1 LGNSIKLK
9 LLAIVLLALAPPAV
23 VLAVLAAN
31 GILAWEW
38 TVTVLLAGLVIGAV
52 GANAISAA
60 WTRTAERVDDAAEA
74 LAEGRPPAHMHDEGA
89 DAMGRAEHRLV
100 EAVGSAV
107 RELDT
112 LAEQRD
118 EFEAILRSMSEA
130 VVVTG
135 RRGEVVLLNG
145 AARRMFAL
153 DAETNYRGR
162 AFVELCRDP
171 RLQEFVARS
180 MGTVEGALLSAEFQ
194 IQSPAPR
201 YLSANAAPVRAAA
214 GGNAAAAWVLVFHDI
229 SQLKAYETMRA
240 DFIANLT
247 HEIRTPLSALCGY
260 TETLSAGVEDPATR
274 RRFLGIIERQAHRL
288 ARLIDDLI
296 TLSELERGLSPLKAE
311 RLEPRRVIDEA
322 VELMRDM
329 ADRQGVELEVR
340 CGEEVPA
347 IAGDRDRLHQVL
359 VNLLDNAIKYT
370 PRGGRVTAEARAA
383 QLNGAAGAAPREGV
397 ELVVSDTGEGI
408 PPADIPRL
416 TERFYR
422 VDRARSRE
430 LGGTGLG
437 LAIVKHIVQLHHGQ
451 LRIESRLR
459 EGTTVAVR
467 LPAAEPTEAPPPSA

>member
-1 LGNSIKLK
+1 M
-9 LLAIVLLALAPPAV
+9 LLALAPPAI
-23 VLAVLAAN
+23 ALAALSAA
-31 GILAWEW
+31 GMVAWPW
-38 TVTVLLAGLVIGAV
+38 AVAALLGGLVLGGA
-52 GANAISAA
+52 GAATTAAA
-60 WTRTAERVDDAAEA
+60 WTRSAERVDDAAEA
-74 LAEGRPPAHMHDEGA
+74 LAARRRPAHLHHEGA
-89 DAMGRAEHRLV
+89 DVMGRAEHHLF
-100 EAVGSAV
+100 EAVDAAV
-107 RELDT
+107 DELDA

-118 EFEAILRSMSEA
+118 EFEAILRSMTEA

-153 DAETNYRGR
+153 DAESNYGGR

-180 MGTVEGALLSAEFQ
+180 MGAAGGSVVSAEFQ
-194 IQSPAPR
+194 IQSPAPH
-201 YLSANAAPVRAAA
+201 YLAANAAPVRADGAT
-214 GGNAAAAWVLVFHDI
+214 AAWVLVFHDI
-229 SQLKAYETMRA
+229 TQLKAYETVRT

-260 TETLSAGVEDPATR
+260 AETLVGGVEDAATR
-274 RRFLGIIERQAHRL
+274 GRFIGIIERQSRRL

-296 TLSELERGLSPLKAE
+296 TLSDLERGLSPLKTE
-311 RLEPRRVIDEA
+311 PLEPRRVIEEA
-322 VELMRDM
+322 MELMREP
-329 ADRQGVELEVR
+329 AARQGVELEGR
-340 CGEEVPA
+340 CAAELPPVV
-347 IAGDRDRLHQVL
+347 GDRDRLHQVL
-359 VNLLDNAIKYT
+359 INLLDNAIKYT
-370 PRGGRVTAEARAA
+370 PRGGHVSAEARAA
-383 QLNGAAGAAPREGV
+383 HFNGAPGAPPRDGV

-408 PPADIPRL
+408 PAADIPRL

-459 EGTTVAVR
+459 EGTTVTVW
-467 LPAAEPTEAPPPSA
+467 LPAAEAPAPASE

>member
-1 LGNSIKLK
+1 MGKSIKLR
-9 LLAIVLLALAPPAV
+9 LLTIVSLALVPPAF

-31 GILAWEW
+31 AILAWGW
-38 TVTVLLAGLVIGAV
+38 VAAALLAGLIVGAV
-52 GANAISAA
+52 GAVTVAAA
-60 WTRTAERVDDAAEA
+60 WTHTAERVDDAADA
-74 LAEGRPPAHMHDEGA
+74 LTEGRSPAHLRDEGA
-89 DAMGRAEHRLV
+89 DMMGRAERRLF
-100 EAVGSAV
+100 EAVDSAV
-107 RELDT
+107 VELDT
-112 LAEQRD
+112 LTEQRD
-118 EFEAILRSMSEA
+118 EFEAILRSMNEA

-180 MGTVEGALLSAEFQ
+180 MGTAEGAVLSAEFQ
-194 IQSPAPR
+194 IQNPAPR
-201 YLSANAAPVRAAA
+201 FVSANAAPVRAAA

-229 SQLKAYETMRA
+229 SQLKAYETVRA

-260 TETLSAGVEDPATR
+260 TETLSAGVEDADTR

-288 ARLIDDLI
+288 ARLVDDLI
-296 TLSELERGLSPLKAE
+296 TLSDLERGLSPLKTE
-311 RLEPRRVIDEA
+311 RLEARRVIDEA
-322 VELMRDM
+322 AELMRET
-329 ADRQGVELEVR
+329 ADRHGVELEAR
-340 CGEEVPA
+340 CAGNVAP
-347 IAGDRDRLHQVL
+347 IAGDRDRLHQVM

-370 PRGGRVTAEARAA
+370 PRGGRVTVEARTE
-383 QLNGAAGAAPREGV
+383 QLEGAGDTAPRDGV
-397 ELVVSDTGEGI
+397 ALTVSDTGEGI
-408 PPADIPRL
+408 PPADVPRL

-437 LAIVKHIVQLHHGQ
+437 LAIVKHIVQLHQGQ

-459 EGTTVAVR
+459 EGTTVAVW
-467 LPAAEPTEAPPPSA
+467 LPAAKPDEVPPSSA